1 MITIGAPTIILKCA
15 CHHTQ
20 TMAKVENGVLY
31 IMSKH
36 HGETHIAKESLDK
49 LMELCNDSLVKQPTE

>member
-1 MITIGAPTIILKCA
+1 MITVGTPTVVLKCD

-20 TMAKVENGVLY
+20 TMAKVENGIIY

-36 HGETHIAKESLDK
+36 HGETHVAKESLDK
-49 LMELCNDSLVKQPTE
+49 LMEVYHATLVKQPTA

>member
-1 MITIGAPTIILKCA
+1 MITVDTSTMVLKCD

-36 HGETHIAKESLDK
+36 HGETHVAHETLDTLLK
-49 LMELCNDSLVKQPTE
+49 LCNDSQVKQLM